1 MQSGN
6 RWRFESSYAHYAGL
20 VELVYTA
27 ASNTAGESHKGSNPL
42 SCIYALVA
50 QSEEAIGLSPIK
62 CEFESHRGYFIRKR
76 KEVRK
81 MVTVNMVATGANIK
95 NMMKARN
102 IKVKDVQAVCGFGT
116 PQAIFKWMRGD
127 CMPTIDNM
135 IIIAD
140 MFDCKVDDIVV
151 VDR

>member
-1 MQSGN
+1 MKKQ
-6 RWRFESSYAHYAGL
+6 L
-20 VELVYTA
+20 
-27 ASNTAGESHKGSNPL
+27 
-42 SCIYALVA
+42 
-50 QSEEAIGLSPIK
+50 
-62 CEFESHRGYFIRKR
+62 R
-76 KEVRK
+76 KEVMI
-81 MVTVNMVATGANIK
+81 MVTVNMTATGANIK

-151 VDR
+151 VDK